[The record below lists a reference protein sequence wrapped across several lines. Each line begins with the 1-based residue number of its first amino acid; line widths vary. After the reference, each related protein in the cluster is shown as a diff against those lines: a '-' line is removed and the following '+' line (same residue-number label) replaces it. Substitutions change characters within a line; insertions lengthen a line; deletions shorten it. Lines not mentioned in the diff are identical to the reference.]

1 MYLSSNQEVYDYL
14 IWLAQT
20 LNARGRAD
28 LSELAVFAK
37 AHAAM
42 STEFLGE
49 ARIAL
54 RRILKEE
61 SGALSQTER
70 MDMEDVV
77 HQLTAAINRWPQRA
91 KSLLAG
97 LDPGNP

>member
-1 MYLSSNQEVYDYL
+1 MFLSSNQDLYDYL
-14 IWLAQT
+14 IRLAES
-20 LNARGRAD
+20 LNARHKTD
-28 LSELAVFAK
+28 LGALAAE
-37 AHAAM
+37 ASQQAAST

-61 SGALSQTER
+61 SGALNQTER

-77 HQLTAAINRWPQRA
+77 YQLTAAIHRWPQR
-91 KSLLAG
+91 
-97 LDPGNP
+97 PR

>member
-1 MYLSSNQEVYDYL
+1 MYLSSHQDLYDYL
-14 IWLAQT
+14 IWLAQS
-20 LNARGRAD
+20 LNARQKTDLGALAAD
-28 LSELAVFAK
+28 ASQQAGATT
-37 AHAAM
+37 

-70 MDMEDVV
+70 TDMEDVV

-91 KSLLAG
+91 K
-97 LDPGNP
+97 